1 MRGKKNRAP
10 YNFTKLLD
18 VDKNIEDQKVRVN
31 IKINTSLINWPKEG
45 ELFLDGLFD
54 HKVTHFLTYSF

>member
-31 IKINTSLINWPKEG
+31 IKINTN
-45 ELFLDGLFD
+45 
-54 HKVTHFLTYSF
+54 LTN